1 MKTTIILTLLAM
13 ASGGAAYALDTEI
26 EAEAE
31 AGIEAEAEA
40 EADIV
45 AGEEAYQG
53 VCRNCHGPKA
63 QGVASYPMLSD
74 KEVEYLVER
83 LERYREGEKIG
94 PNSMLMIPHATELS
108 DQDILDIS
116 HYIVAEFGEA
126 STE

>member
-13 ASGGAAYALDTEI
+13 AAGGAAFAADTETEI

-31 AGIEAEAEA
+31 AEIEIEA
-40 EADIV
+40 DVV

-126 STE
+126 PPE